1 MLQLLLL
8 QRLLVLSA
16 ILGVTHAARFPT
28 PRRLPLA
35 PPPLLLLLLL
45 LLDAVVVVVVVVVR
59 RLRRRRVSER
69 ADSSGDGSGFDA
81 WAGAAAERIRRAR
94 MATRA
99 RNRDALRCEG
109 ARRIVCGE

>member
-35 PPPLLLLLLL
+35 PPPLLLLLL